1 MSDCLHPLLHAGA
14 TKSERNSDV
23 CELQEEGEAIT
34 KALRTP
40 GVERQMLK
48 FKIELQ
54 WNRQATPLGVVGWF
68 NIDSSSK
75 CTAPGSAV

>member
-1 MSDCLHPLLHAGA
+1 MTVFTPFCMLEPQNQKGTVTCVSCR
-14 TKSERNSDV
+14 K
-23 CELQEEGEAIT
+23 EGEAIT

-54 WNRQATPLGVVGWF
+54 WNRQATPLGVIGWF